1 MSKEELYIK
10 FGLDLPPDTSEN
22 DQENK
27 KLRIELLNRIN
38 STLGFRSNQ
47 GKIQPFKLIHIS
59 YSVAACLLLAIGTF
73 IGFNLY
79 QNTQTATSNE
89 LVTVRV
95 PAGKVQKITLPDN
108 STVWLNA
115 ASVFRYHKTFGKIR
129 EVYLDEGEGFFEVK
143 RDTTAPFIVHSSNL
157 NTRVLGTSF
166 RIKSYKELSNIKV
179 SVVSGKV
186 AVDEGDK
193 PLAVLEKDQEITF
206 DKVSKKPVETIV
218 EAKETVEWQSGNV
231 VLKSV
236 HFEDMMLAI
245 ENSYGVKIDFNK
257 AVFDKCENSI
267 RFSTRQSLK
276 EVLNLVSDIQDVTYE
291 INGKEVIIKGY
302 GCN

>member
-1 MSKEELYIK
+1 MSKEELYRM
-10 FGLDLPPDTSEN
+10 FGLDTSPDTPEQ
-22 DQENK
+22 DQASK
-27 KLRIELLNRIN
+27 KLGIELLNRIHI
-38 STLGFRSNQ
+38 TLGFRSNQ
-47 GKIQPFKLIHIS
+47 GKIQPLRLRRIS
-59 YSVAACLLLAIGTF
+59 YSVAAAILLAIGTF
-73 IGFNLY
+73 IGFKLY
-79 QNTQTATSNE
+79 KKTQPAGMRE
-89 LVTVRV
+89 LVTIRV
-95 PAGKVQKITLPDN
+95 PAGKVQKITLPDQ

-115 ASVFRYHKTFGKIR
+115 ASVFRYPKTFGKIR

-143 RDTTAPFIVHSSNL
+143 RDTTSAFVVHSSTL

-166 RIKSYKELSNIKV
+166 RIKSYKALSNIKV

-186 AVDEGDK
+186 AVDEGNI

-206 DKVSKKPVETIV
+206 DKTSKKPVETIV
-218 EAKETVEWQSGNV
+218 EAKETVQWQSGNV

-245 ENSYGVKIDFNK
+245 ENSYGVKIDFDK
-257 AVFDKCENSI
+257 AVFEKCENSI
-267 RFSTRQSLK
+267 RFSTRQRLD

-291 INGKEVIIKGY
+291 INGKEVTIKGY